1 MTDEIRPGVSGN
13 DFQTRSE
20 TGGLYSIHVIPVGGK
35 VMLGVGIN
43 ELSTIQFASGEGVV
57 REGIYSDY
65 GDGANISWGEIKR
78 IELAGDVKVGVGRI
92 CLIINRGT
100 DLIIYSKRDD
110 SPNRQRKAE
119 L

>member
-1 MTDEIRPGVSGN
+1 MTNERKTGIGED
-13 DFQTRSE
+13 DFQARSE
-20 TGGLYSIHVIPVGGK
+20 TGGLYSVHTVPAGK
-35 VMLGVGIN
+35 SVTLGIGIT
-43 ELSTIQFASGEGVV
+43 ELSTIQIASGEGIV
-57 REGIYSDY
+57 REGNYRDD
-65 GDGANISWGEIKR
+65 GDGANIIWGEIKPM
-78 IELAGDVKVGVGRI
+78 ELAGDVKVGGGRI